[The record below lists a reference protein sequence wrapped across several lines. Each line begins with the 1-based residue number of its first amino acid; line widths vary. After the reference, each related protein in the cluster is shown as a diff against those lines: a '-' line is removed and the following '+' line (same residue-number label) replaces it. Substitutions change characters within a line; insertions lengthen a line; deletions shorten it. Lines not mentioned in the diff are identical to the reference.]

1 MMLSPISRM
10 FSAISFGVFWRA
22 APSTSEIMRSRNV
35 EPGAAVM
42 RTRIQSDS
50 TWVPPVTAER
60 SPPDSR
66 MTGADSPVIAASL
79 TDATPST
86 TSPSEGM
93 VSPGSTSTTSPTLRV
108 VLGTRRKPRVAGPV
122 NSLAWVSVRV
132 LRNESAC
139 ALPRPS
145 AMASAKFANST
156 VNQSQMMICSS
167 KPIWPPPV
175 MRSRT
180 RMIVVRIV
188 TISST
193 NITGF
198 RISVAGL
205 SLTNDE
211 PIAGTRIF
219 GSNNAEAGVPLR
231 VCEVSM
237 SGLRIKKLV
246 RGEGGA
252 GDHREMLDDRTERQ
266 RREEGEAA
274 DDQDDADDEADE
286 QAAGGR
292 EGAGRRRNRFLGR
305 ERTCDR
311 HCRDD
316 HPEPADEHRDRAG
329 DVVKQRIGRDASER

>member
-1 MMLSPISRM
+1 M
-10 FSAISFGVFWRA
+10 FSAISFGVFCRA
-22 APSTSEIMRSRNV
+22 APSTRRIIRSRKV

-60 SPPDSR
+60 SPPNSR

-93 VSPGSTSTTSPTLRV
+93 VSPASTSTTSPTLRP
-108 VLGTRRKPRVAGPV
+108 VLGTRRKPRVAGLV
-122 NSLAWVSVRV
+122 SSLAWVSVRV
-132 LRNESAC
+132 LRSDSAW

-145 AMASAKFANST
+145 AIASAKLANST
-156 VNQSQMMICSS
+156 VNHSQMMIWNS

-175 MRSRT
+175 TRSRI

-198 RISVAGL
+198 LISVRGL

-211 PIAGTRIF
+211 PIAGRRIF
-219 GSNNAEAGVPLR
+219 GSNSAEVGMRLR

-237 SGLRIKKLV
+237 AGTPKRKISLRRRSCRPPSRDV
-246 RGEGGA
+246 RRWVRA
-252 GDHREMLDDRTERQ
+252 R
-266 RREEGEAA
+266 AP
-274 DDQDDADDEADE
+274 
-286 QAAGGR
+286 
-292 EGAGRRRNRFLGR
+292 GRR
-305 ERTCDR
+305 
-311 HCRDD
+311 
-316 HPEPADEHRDRAG
+316 
-329 DVVKQRIGRDASER
+329 